1 LNKCWGDRL
10 PKCVSSWS
18 AHCIWQARGDRWVAC
33 GVLGD
38 QVRAACALSTTCVE
52 LGGVI
57 TALYVLCCTVN
68 VNVLNCTELNCT
80 ALHCTALHCTA
91 LCTECTVLH
100 ITALHYCALHYTAPH
115 CTALVALYCT
125 EVHWVVLHCTA
136 LCTALCTA
144 ALCTAQYSYLM
155 LR

>member
-80 ALHCTALHCTA
+80 ALHCTALHYTALHCVLSVQYCTSLHCTTAHCTTLHRTALHSLHCTVLKCTGLYCTA
-91 LCTECTVLH
+91 LHCALRCALLHFVLH
-100 ITALHYCALHYTAPH
+100 SIHI
-115 CTALVALYCT
+115 
-125 EVHWVVLHCTA
+125 
-136 LCTALCTA
+136 
-144 ALCTAQYSYLM
+144 
-155 LR
+155 